1 MRLEKDSYYIN
12 LWITPNGEELAIAE
26 HFIEVWSNGFR
37 VDTYEFS
44 PNRIDFED
52 ASYNGVNPDDKNKG
66 KRILKRYYDR
76 WEKRVMDCKT
86 EIERIATNNSSPYEK
101 AWSVGD
107 YLYFPLKE
115 IYAQL
120 EAEELEEEG
129 LLEDDLDEGTYEGP
143 ELCLAHITKADPE
156 KPEGTMVC
164 LDKYCIEVVSKPN
177 PSRIWISQGKPLA
190 FLKTCTNVQKVLL
203 PRFPQLLWK
212 KSNKN
217 VKSNL

>member
-12 LWITPNGEELAIAE
+12 LLITPNGEELAIAE

-44 PNRIDFED
+44 LNRIDFED

-76 WEKRVMDCKT
+76 WEKRVLDCKT
-86 EIERIATNNSSPYEK
+86 EIERIAKNNLSPYKK

-115 IYAQL
+115 FYAQL
-120 EAEELEEEG
+120 EVEELEEEG
-129 LLEDDLDEGTYEGP
+129 LLEDDLDEGAYEGP
-143 ELCLAHITKADPE
+143 ELCLAHITKVDSE
-156 KPEGTMVC
+156 KPQGTMVC
-164 LDKYCIEVVSKPN
+164 LDKYRIEVVSKPR
-177 PSRIWISQGKPLA
+177 PIPYLDFTGQALSISKDVYERAESIISEVSSIILEEI
-190 FLKTCTNVQKVLL
+190 KQKC
-203 PRFPQLLWK
+203 K
-212 KSNKN
+212 K
-217 VKSNL
+217 